1 VRSAETILLWGI
13 PADPPLA
20 AVRDTLARSGCDVTL
35 LDQRAICDTE
45 VELFVGSRVE
55 GVVRLGADTVD
66 LATVKAVYLRPND
79 SRKLSAVASAGE
91 NSEAWQHALAVEDI
105 LLSWSDL
112 TPALVLNR
120 PCDMAANSSKPY
132 QASWIESLGFLI
144 PDTLIT
150 TDPDSALEFWREHDR
165 VIYKS
170 VSGIRSIVSSLT
182 LEHTHRLANIT
193 SCPTQFQQYVPGTEY
208 RVHVVGQEV
217 FACKVISEADDYRY
231 ATGRVEMEACSLPGD
246 IAARCK
252 TAAESM
258 NLLVAGLDLRCTPDG
273 RWYCFEVNTS
283 PAFTCFADVTGQPI
297 TEAVANLLASGS
309 KCEARERD
317 GALHRQN

>member
-1 VRSAETILLWGI
+1 VSSAETILLWGI

-20 AVRDTLARSGCDVTL
+20 AVGDALARAGCHVTL
-35 LDQRAICDTE
+35 LDQRAIYDTE
-45 VELFVGSRVE
+45 VELSVGTGVE
-55 GVVRLGADTVD
+55 GLVKIGGETVD
-66 LATVKAVYLRPND
+66 LATVKAAYIRPID
-79 SRKLSAVASAGE
+79 SRKLAAVASAGE
-91 NSEAWQHALAVEDI
+91 NSELWRHALAVEDI

-112 TPALVLNR
+112 TAALVLNR

-132 QASWIESLGFLI
+132 QSSWIEALGFLI

-150 TDPDSALEFWREHDR
+150 TDPDSALEFWREYDR

-170 VSGIRSIVSSLT
+170 VSGVRSIVSSLT
-182 LEHTHRLANIT
+182 AEHTHRLANIT

-231 ATGRVEMEACSLPGD
+231 ATGRVDMEVCCLPGD
-246 IAARCK
+246 IATRCK
-252 TAAESM
+252 TAAKSM
-258 NLLVAGLDLRCTPDG
+258 NLPVAGLDLRCTPDG

-309 KCEARERD
+309 K
-317 GALHRQN
+317 